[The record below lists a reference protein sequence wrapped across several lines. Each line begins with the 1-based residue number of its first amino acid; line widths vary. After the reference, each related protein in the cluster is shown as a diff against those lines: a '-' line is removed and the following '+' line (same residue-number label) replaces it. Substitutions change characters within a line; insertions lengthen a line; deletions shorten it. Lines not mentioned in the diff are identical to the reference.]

1 MAERRRARL
10 RFLAYLIGAFGL
22 SLSAQINFL
31 VPLRA
36 RELGAGL
43 DVIGLIIG
51 SGTLAAA
58 ASSVSMGVV
67 IDRLGPKRAFMIGA
81 FGTMLVSLSL
91 TFVGGYWW
99 FIALQPLHGIVRNLG
114 WVASQGYITSF
125 ATDEER
131 ALLTG
136 RFSFFSNVGAMV
148 GPLLA
153 GSAAAV
159 VGFRWALLVPA
170 AYSLL
175 FVIMAFFLYETKV
188 ATPAEKNDQGETVK
202 RTKGGSGLS
211 AALSLLPI
219 RGIQVALLLTFTRL
233 WTSHVYAAFLP
244 VFMVDSG
251 ISANTAG
258 VVMATSGFVAA
269 IMAPTTGFWTRYM
282 SPQTAA
288 MLGLSCN
295 ALGLILVPQLAS
307 VPGIFLVPVLV
318 GIGTGLSLPLLITIV
333 TSVVPIQRRGV
344 ALGLRALVNQVAAT
358 AAPVMIGPLMTVLG
372 LGLGVVS
379 GGGVAVALLASARIL
394 NGRVVK
400 AETGISD
407 TRESDG
413 PGAAGDEGR

>member
-1 MAERRRARL
+1 MDIDEVTDQRRRARL
-10 RFLAYLIGAFGL
+10 RLLAYLIGAFGL

-58 ASSVSMGVV
+58 ASSVTIGAV
-67 IDRLGPKRAFMIGA
+67 IDRLGPKRAFLIGA
-81 FGTMLVSLSL
+81 FGTMLVSMSFTL
-91 TFVGGYWW
+91 VGGYWW
-99 FIALQPLHGIVRNLG
+99 FIAMQPLHGIVRNLG

-125 ATDEER
+125 ATDDAR

-159 VGFRWALLVPA
+159 FGFRWALFVPA
-170 AYSLL
+170 IYSLVFAIIAL
-175 FVIMAFFLYETKV
+175 FLVETKV
-188 ATPAEKNDQGETVK
+188 QESGEKRPKE
-202 RTKGGSGLS
+202 KGGAGFS

-219 RGIQVALLLTFTRL
+219 RGIQVALLLTFARL
-233 WTSHVYAAFLP
+233 WSSHVYAAFLP
-244 VFMVDSG
+244 VYMVDSG

-258 VVMATSGFVAA
+258 IVMATSGFVAA
-269 IMAPTTGFWTRYM
+269 IMAPTTGFWTRFM
-282 SPQTAA
+282 SPQAA
-288 MLGLSCN
+288 ASLGLSCN
-295 ALGLILVPQLAS
+295 ALGLILVPYLAS
-307 VPGIFLVPVLV
+307 VPAIFLVPVLV

-333 TSVVPIQRRGV
+333 TSVVPVQRRGV

-358 AAPVMIGPLMTVLG
+358 AAPVIIGPLMMVLG
-372 LGLGVVS
+372 LGLGFTT
-379 GGGVAVALLASARIL
+379 GGAVAAVLLASARVL
-394 NGRVVK
+394 HVK
-400 AETGISD
+400 STKEKLETG
-407 TRESDG
+407 
-413 PGAAGDEGR
+413 